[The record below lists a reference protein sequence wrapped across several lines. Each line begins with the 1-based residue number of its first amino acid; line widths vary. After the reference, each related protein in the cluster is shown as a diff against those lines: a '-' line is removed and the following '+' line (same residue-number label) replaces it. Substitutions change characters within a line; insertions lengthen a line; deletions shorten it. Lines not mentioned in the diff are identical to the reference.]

1 VANRNKGGRARSRK
15 RRRSTGAPSGNA
27 ASAQAPIATGADTA
41 TAEAEG
47 QSAQAGK
54 RGQSGKRSAHAGAG
68 HARAARRGGVE
79 STRGFK
85 DPQSLGERP
94 EPPWHPVPLSEL
106 LILAGAIGTVVGLSR
121 GISHGGPPLIAGL
134 AAVVIGTA
142 EVTLREHL
150 SGYRSHTLI
159 LALLPTIAFHSAVV
173 LIVAAFTTTPR
184 ALNVALL
191 FVDAAIFAFLFK
203 LLRARFQD
211 ARRERVFAGRR

>member
-15 RRRSTGAPSGNA
+15 RRRSVGAQSGNA
-27 ASAQAPIATGADTA
+27 ASAQSPSATGAGTA
-41 TAEAEG
+41 TAEAEDQG
-47 QSAQAGK
+47 AK
-54 RGQSGKRSAHAGAG
+54 RGQSGKRSTHAGASRT
-68 HARAARRGGVE
+68 RAAQRGGAE
-79 STRGFK
+79 SARGFK

-173 LIVAAFTTTPR
+173 LIVAAFTSTPR

-203 LLRARFQD
+203 LLRVRFQD

>member
-1 VANRNKGGRARSRK
+1 MANRNKGGRARSRK
-15 RRRSTGAPSGNA
+15 RRRSAGASSSP
-27 ASAQAPIATGADTA
+27 ASAHSPGEEGTGTA
-41 TAEAEG
+41 TAELDERGDRVAKR
-47 QSAQAGK
+47 QA
-54 RGQSGKRSAHAGAG
+54 SGKRP
-68 HARAARRGGVE
+68 ARAASRAAQRGDAQ
-79 STRGFK
+79 SSRGFR

-106 LILAGAIGTVVGLSR
+106 LILAGAIGTVVGLNR

-159 LALLPTIAFHSAVV
+159 LALLPTIVFHSAVV

-191 FVDAAIFAFLFK
+191 FLDAAIFAFLFK